1 MSVAN
6 KFYSFPFTE
15 LSFDNPIEDQD
26 IQDLAKK
33 TLYCLYEG
41 QEGEMPEDSIERS
54 RMQK

>member
-41 QEGEMPEDSIERS
+41 QEGEMAEDSIEKS
-54 RMQK
+54 RM

>member
-6 KFYSFPFTE
+6 KYYSFPFTE

-41 QEGEMPEDSIERS
+41 QEEMADDSIEKS
-54 RMQK
+54 RI